1 MSQPNALSAFLG
13 TFTPSHSLDNDLR
26 ALITRHGK
34 EAVRDAVKRLTK
46 GTKGRKQERDWP
58 IIGPEISRKDALDW
72 IEGRDPLKL
81 RSNYSIAQ
89 NFARRFPGQSV
100 LSTHRRIMRKLKKQR
115 VWFYEMM
122 AWEMAGTD
130 LPFSQYFD
138 IVSRITQKDERWGRI
153 FTTDYDLKVGMLT
166 RYRDQLGEPEP
177 SMTFANIDKAL
188 KDHDA
193 QKLSL
198 GAMVS
203 RVGIFGRN
211 GGSLL
216 SNFLAPI
223 DSDKIAE

>member
-13 TFTPSHSLDNDLR
+13 TFTPGHNLDNDLR

-122 AWEMAGTD
+122 AWEMAGTE

-138 IVSRITQKDERWGRI
+138 IVSRITQKDERWSRI

-177 SMTFANIDKAL
+177 SMTFAQIDKAL

-198 GAMVS
+198 GAMVN

-216 SNFLAPI
+216 SQFLGPI
-223 DSDKIAE
+223 DDDKNGE